1 MFKSKQGHI
10 VLAVMIVLT
19 MMFSACSFEREDETP
34 PTAPLLTVTKV
45 SPEGVH
51 LAWSESYDDNGIDE
65 YRLYR
70 DGELIAKLRKTEY
83 KDEDVEPGE
92 EYEYYVVAYD
102 KSGNRSSRSVKQNV
116 SVNGS
121 VAAAPE
127 VPDEPQA
134 TDAPE
139 EPATNSKSGISIQK
153 LSRST
158 VKLYTLDDNFYI
170 IAMGS
175 GTIVNKNGYILT
187 NFHCVGEN
195 GRLYNSEGYV
205 AIAVTDDI
213 KKNIQPQYIAQYRSG
228 VEELDLAVV
237 KIVADL
243 NWNQLNAA
251 DLNLVPAKIADSDTV
266 ELGDEINIL
275 GYPGVGGE
283 TITYT
288 AGRVSGFIDEDNDSV
303 IDWIKTDAVVN
314 HGNSGGTA
322 INGNGEMIGVPT
334 AKIVGDDNDI
344 MFFLKPINQAI
355 PVLNDALATG
365 DSPNL
370 PSPSTPT
377 PYVPEEPVYDDGIAI
392 YGRIIDSF
400 TLDPIPGA
408 AFVIL
413 QPGVTVYDFLNDP
426 KDSMI
431 LSYGETDRDGLF
443 ICYYVPGGESYSV
456 IVAADGYMPIMEDE
470 AIVLPAGWNEDI
482 DMGDIYLE
490 WEW

>member
-1 MFKSKQGHI
+1 MYRSKQR
-10 VLAVMIVLT
+10 LIVLT
-19 MMFSACSFEREDETP
+19 VMIMLAMMFTSCSFEREDETP
-34 PTAPLLTVTKV
+34 PTAPLLTVTSV
-45 SPEGVH
+45 SSEMVS

-70 DGELIAKLRKTEY
+70 NGEVIAKLRKTEY
-83 KDEDVEPGE
+83 KDDDVEPGD

-102 KSGNRSSRSVKQNV
+102 KAGNRSSRSVKQNV
-116 SVNGS
+116 KVTGY
-121 VAAAPE
+121 VAS
-127 VPDEPQA
+127 EPGDPIIPQNSE
-134 TDAPE
+134 TPE
-139 EPATNSKSGISIQK
+139 EPGTSSKTGINIQK

-158 VKLYTLDDNFYI
+158 VKLYALDDNFNVI
-170 IAMGS
+170 SMGS
-175 GTIVNKNGYILT
+175 GTIVKSNGYILT

-195 GRLYNSEGYV
+195 GRLYNSDGYV

-213 KKNIQPQYIAQYRSG
+213 KKNIQPQYIAQYRNG

-251 DLNLVPAKIADSDTV
+251 DLNLIPAKLTDSDTV

-283 TITYT
+283 TITFT
-288 AGRVSGFIDEDNDSV
+288 AGRVSGFIDEDNDSE

-334 AKIVGDDNDI
+334 AKLVGKDNDVL
-344 MFFLKPINQAI
+344 FYLKPINQAI

-365 DSPNL
+365 DNPDL
-370 PSPSTPT
+370 PSPSTPAPT
-377 PYVPEEPVYDDGIAI
+377 PGNPVYGEGISI

-400 TLDPIPGA
+400 TFDPIPGA
-408 AFVIL
+408 AFVVL
-413 QPGVTVYDFLNDP
+413 QSGVSVYDFLNDP
-426 KDSMI
+426 QDNMI
-431 LSYGETDRDGLF
+431 LAYGEADRDGLF
-443 ICYYVPGGESYSV
+443 ICDYIPGGGSYSV
-456 IVAADGYMPIMEDE
+456 IVVADGYMPIMEDD
-470 AIVLPAGWNEDI
+470 AIVLPDSWAEDI
-482 DMGDIYLE
+482 DLGDIYLE
-490 WEW
+490 IDW